1 MESVTILIVSVLGAA
16 LVLLLVVQGVSR
28 HRRLVRREE
37 AGQTTLPRSTW
48 IVFGLA
54 AAFFLFAVFVLPL
67 VLTK

>member
-1 MESVTILIVSVLGAA
+1 MTILIVSVLGAA

-54 AAFFLFAVFVLPL
+54 TAFFLFAVFVLPL
-67 VLTK
+67 VLKK